1 MPIWM
6 IEPRD
11 PLIVRDGRPFG
22 PDPGARAATLPFPF
36 PSTVAGGLRG
46 LAGRTVA
53 QGFNPSLKSDVLTR
67 VRLRGPLLVEL
78 DEQQQP
84 TWFAPAPADASIHQ
98 TTPYEESAG
107 ALVRFV
113 PAGLP

>member
-1 MPIWM
+1 MPIWV
-6 IEPRD
+6 IEPHD

-46 LAGRTVA
+46 LAGRMAT
-53 QGFNPSLKSDVLTR
+53 QGFNPSLQQELLLR
-67 VRLRGPLLVEL
+67 VKLRGPLLKEL

-98 TTPYEESAG
+98 TQPYDE
-107 ALVRFV
+107 
-113 PAGLP
+113 